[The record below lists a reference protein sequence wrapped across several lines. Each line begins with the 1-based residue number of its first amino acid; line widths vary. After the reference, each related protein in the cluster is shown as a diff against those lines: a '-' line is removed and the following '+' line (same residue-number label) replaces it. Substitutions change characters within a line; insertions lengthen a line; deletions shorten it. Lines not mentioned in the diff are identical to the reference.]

1 MPCRR
6 CRYDMNLLPQ
16 MRRLVQQACAHYELS
31 AREIILEREFTQN
44 RNGDRLHVPCLRV
57 NIDYPNAWQICELQ
71 CDPVSPSRGY
81 YSMSNNNIVMYAVFA
96 DGSKRIL
103 PAWRGKLITDNK
115 ELNQHE
121 YHIRKGYMPIEAD
134 KHLL

>member
-31 AREIILEREFTQN
+31 AREIILEHEFTQN

-57 NIDYPNAWQICELQ
+57 SIDYPNAWQICELQ
-71 CDPVSPSRGY
+71 CDPVSPSGGY
-81 YSMSNNNIVMYAVFA
+81 YSMSNYNIVMYAVFA

>member
-31 AREIILEREFTQN
+31 AREIILEHEFTLN

-57 NIDYPNAWQICELQ
+57 SIDYPNAWQICELQ

-81 YSMSNNNIVMYAVFA
+81 YSMSNNNTVMYAVFA

>member
-1 MPCRR
+1 MPSRR

-31 AREIILEREFTQN
+31 AREIILEHEFTQN
-44 RNGDRLHVPCLRV
+44 RNGDRLHVPCLCV
-57 NIDYPNAWQICELQ
+57 SIDYPNAWQICELQ

>member
-57 NIDYPNAWQICELQ
+57 SIDYPNAWQICELQ

-81 YSMSNNNIVMYAVFA
+81 YSMSNNNTVMYAVFA

>member
-1 MPCRR
+1 
-6 CRYDMNLLPQ
+6 MNLLPQ

-44 RNGDRLHVPCLRV
+44 RTGDRLHVPCLRV
-57 NIDYPNAWQICELQ
+57 SIDYLNAWQICELQ

>member
-1 MPCRR
+1 
-6 CRYDMNLLPQ
+6 MNLLPQ

-31 AREIILEREFTQN
+31 AREIILEREFTTQN

-57 NIDYPNAWQICELQ
+57 SIDYPNAWQICELQ

-81 YSMSNNNIVMYAVFA
+81 YSMSNNNTVMYAVFA